1 MSIEITPR
9 APHTTITPPE
19 EEATPNHEDPK
30 YTSIFDLCQDVDI
43 NAYSTDNA
51 KSIETA
57 KTTLFNLGILIEVVS
72 WTEQR
77 IIARGIAKE
86 AKQEFASDRVG
97 SDNAYDALRNYEHS
111 EKPQDQLYALVDTQM
126 REILSSTRT
135 DEERR
140 EKLHDLT
147 NLLLDC
153 KGRIQHTLD
162 ELSKKSHNDSENGP
176 IEPRTD
182 WNLIEAPAHVL

>member
-1 MSIEITPR
+1 MSIEIAPQ

-19 EEATPNHEDPK
+19 EKAVPDHEDTK
-30 YTSIFDLCQDVDI
+30 YVNVFDLCQDVDI
-43 NAYSTDNA
+43 NAYSTGNA
-51 KSIETA
+51 QSIEAA
-57 KTTLFNLGILIEVVS
+57 KTTLSNLGILTGVVS

-77 IIARGIAKE
+77 IIARSIAKE
-86 AKQEFASDRVG
+86 AGQEFASDRVG
-97 SDNAYDALRNYEHS
+97 SDNAYDALRHYEHS
-111 EKPQDQLYALVDTQM
+111 EKPQDQLYALVDAQM

-140 EKLHDLT
+140 EQLHDLT

-153 KGRIQHTLD
+153 KGRIRHTLD

-182 WNLIEAPAHVL
+182 WDLIEAPTHVL

>member
-1 MSIEITPR
+1 MSIET
-9 APHTTITPPE
+9 ASHTTISPPE
-19 EEATPNHEDPK
+19 EEATPDHEDTK

-51 KSIETA
+51 QSIETA
-57 KTTLFNLGILIEVVS
+57 KTTLFNLGILTEVVS

-86 AKQEFASDRVG
+86 AKQELASDRVG
-97 SDNAYDALRNYEHS
+97 SDNAYNALRNYEHS
-111 EKPQDQLYALVDTQM
+111 EKPQDQLYALVDAQM

-140 EKLHDLT
+140 EQLHDLT

-153 KGRIQHTLD
+153 RGRIQHTLD
-162 ELSKKSHNDSENGP
+162 ELSKKSHNDENGP
-176 IEPRTD
+176 IEPYTD
-182 WNLIEAPAHVL
+182 WDLIEAPAHVL

>member
-1 MSIEITPR
+1 MSIETTPQ
-9 APHTTITPPE
+9 APHTTIIPPE
-19 EEATPNHEDPK
+19 EKAVPDHEDTK
-30 YTSIFDLCQDVDI
+30 YVNVFDLCQDVDI
-43 NAYSTDNA
+43 KAYSTGNA
-51 KSIETA
+51 QSIEAA
-57 KTTLFNLGILIEVVS
+57 KTTLSNLGILTEVVS

-77 IIARGIAKE
+77 IIARSIAKE
-86 AKQEFASDRVG
+86 AGQEFASDRVG
-97 SDNAYDALRNYEHS
+97 LDNAYDALRNYEHS

-162 ELSKKSHNDSENGP
+162 ELSKKTHNDSENDP

>member
-1 MSIEITPR
+1 MNRETTPQ
-9 APHTTITPPE
+9 APHTTIAPNEAAPE
-19 EEATPNHEDPK
+19 SRS
-30 YTSIFDLCQDVDI
+30 TSIYELCHDIDLQTRQYVEKLKI
-43 NAYSTDNA
+43 F
-51 KSIETA
+51 KS
-57 KTTLFNLGILIEVVS
+57 NLNILIKVVR

-86 AKQEFASDRVG
+86 AKQELASDRVG
-97 SDNAYDALRNYEHS
+97 SDNAYNALRNYEHS
-111 EKPQDQLYALVDTQM
+111 EKPQDQLYALVDAQM

-140 EKLHDLT
+140 EQLHDLT

-162 ELSKKSHNDSENGP
+162 ELSKKSHNDSENDP
-176 IEPRTD
+176 IEPYID
-182 WNLIEAPAHVL
+182 WDLAEAPAHVL